1 MPTYNILSPSILLE
15 TWTLQEWSNLCC
27 WEQPPYTYE
36 AFLTGATEVYNNACL
51 KDRVFSDYITQL
63 YNESFSANTDTFVS
77 GGTLNPGT
85 GVVTFRNTTGGT
97 LDVSGFDG
105 FTSYWSASTGGI
117 SNSGLTGNVGIGT
130 NTPTEKLEINGNL
143 KISPTNGGNLQFR
156 NNTTPVALLGSTYH
170 INAGTK
176 TDLNAYVYGN
186 NPFSIWTN
194 NNNRLTI
201 LGGGNVG
208 IGTTTPNEKL
218 TVSGDISGSTDVHVG
233 NDLRVNNDAIINDDL
248 TVNDTSLFVSSTSG
262 RTGVGTTKPTHTLTV
277 SADTRYWNV
286 WNPDDLASIGFSNGV
301 NFLSYSVTG
310 VDVPTALSVEGTS
323 VRVLVGGAYYY
334 GTTASNG
341 VADYGFANGR
351 GYFGL
356 TWAGA
361 NTTIEDGVGAVVSY
375 GGGDLNNFAVYNL
388 TGTTPALQVVGNSV
402 MSGSTDLLNMFTTTA
417 TTINGGTF

>member
-1 MPTYNILSPSILLE
+1 MPTFNILSPSILLE
-15 TWTLQEWSNLCC
+15 TWTLQEWSGLCC

-63 YNESFSANTDTFVS
+63 YNECFSANTDTWVS
-77 GGTLNPGT
+77 GGTLNAVT
-85 GVVTFRNTTGGT
+85 GVVTFTNTTGGT
-97 LDVSGFDG
+97 LDVGGFDG

-130 NTPTEKLEINGNL
+130 
-143 KISPTNGGNLQFR
+143 S
-156 NNTTPVALLGSTYH
+156 
-170 INAGTK
+170 
-176 TDLNAYVYGN
+176 
-186 NPFSIWTN
+186 
-194 NNNRLTI
+194 
-201 LGGGNVG
+201 
-208 IGTTTPNEKL
+208 TPNEKL

-248 TVNDTSLFVSSTSG
+248 TVNDTSLYVSSTSG
-262 RTGVGTTKPTHTLTV
+262 RTGAGTIKPTHTLTV
-277 SADTRYWNV
+277 SADTRIWTP
-286 WNPDDLASIGFSNGV
+286 WNPEDLGTISFANGA
-301 NFLSYSVTG
+301 NFISYSETG
-310 VDVPTALSVEGTS
+310 VEVPAALTAEGTS
-323 VRVLVGGAYYY
+323 VRVLVGGVYYY
-334 GTTASNG
+334 GATASNG
-341 VADYGFANGR
+341 GGGYGFENGR

-361 NTTIEDGVGAVVSY
+361 NIGITSGGAVNVVSY
-375 GGGDLNNFAVYNL
+375 GGGADPNNFAVYNL

>member
-97 LDVSGFDG
+97 IDVSGFDG
-105 FTSYWSASTGGI
+105 FASYWSANTNGSIT
-117 SNSGLTGNVGIGT
+117 NSGNTDINTTGN
-130 NTPTEKLEINGNL
+130 GNFA
-143 KISPTNGGNLQFR
+143 NLQVPAGGYLRFDDVIGSDDQYILGNE
-156 NNTTPVALLGSTYH
+156 NNITVDGDQKVKLIANDVIEVGVA
-170 INAGTK
+170 
-176 TDLNAYVYGN
+176 
-186 NPFSIWTN
+186 TN
-194 NNNRLTI
+194 DIKLTI
-201 LGGGNVG
+201 DTSEGS
-208 IGTTTPNEKL
+208 ISA
-218 TVSGDISGSTDVHVG
+218 SGDISGSTDVHVG

-248 TVNDTSLFVSSTSG
+248 TVNDTSLYVSSTSG
-262 RTGVGTTKPTHTLTV
+262 RTGAGTIKPTHTLTV

-286 WNPDDLASIGFSNGV
+286 WNPEDLASIGFNNGV
-301 NFLSYSVTG
+301 NFISYSETG
-310 VDVPTALSVEGTS
+310 VDVPAALAVEGTS
-323 VRVLVGGAYYY
+323 VRVLVGGVYYY

-341 VADYGFANGR
+341 GGAYGFANGR

-361 NTTIEDGVGAVVSY
+361 NTAITDGVGLVVSY